1 MLRQPSVCL
10 NKGYHMDMKNMDS
23 PRDTTKNTVSYSH
36 MHKSYNAPPKTV
48 QEYTLTTTETT
59 ETASEKRERLLRE
72 ALDLPLCP
80 GVYIMKNEYGRVIY
94 VGKSRKLRDRVSQYF
109 RNGEKN
115 PKTERMTAAVHK
127 FEYILCDTEM
137 EALTLENT
145 LIKQYTPRYNIRL
158 KDAKSYPYIKL
169 TSDEYP
175 RLVMSRS
182 RVDDGAKYFGPYFG
196 TSTVFSVISLVNKT
210 FGLPSCKKRFPQDIG
225 KDRPCLYY
233 RIGQCRGV
241 CTGNVTADE
250 YREMV
255 SCACEVLRGNTARA
269 RRKLEI
275 EMSDYAVREE
285 FEAAARC
292 RDTIRS
298 LEKLSQKQKVV
309 ASPDCDQDVCGVYIG
324 DTMSVM
330 SLLLIREGAL
340 VDKTD
345 FPMSGDVIAD
355 PHAFCTLLC
364 EHYKRCEHAPRRL
377 LLSFECDDEDMV
389 LLTDFLWHIAGKKVT
404 VATPVIGDNRKLC
417 DMAVENARE
426 VASRLYRDSER
437 SEGIALRLGKLLG
450 LDYLPERI
458 EAYDISNIGDEH
470 ITAGMIVYDHG
481 RFCKRDYR
489 TFGIKSTNGADD
501 YGAMREALKRRLA
514 HLSDSDGSSFTVP
527 PDLWL
532 IDGGAEHLAVALDV
546 IHSMGLEITAVGM
559 VKDDYHKTRALITEH
574 GEVSIAHEQDIYG
587 LIYRIQEEVHRF
599 TVSKMTSAKRK
610 TYKISTLEKINGI
623 GPAKSKKLLSAL
635 GGLNAVKSADIET
648 LAAINGIS
656 RTEAF
661 AVFSYFH
668 TDAVGEENP
677 NSTHNNTEKT
687 KS

>member
-1 MLRQPSVCL
+1 MSTQNRGDIQKERKNIKLTTQDTPSTDEMLGAC
-10 NKGYHMDMKNMDS
+10 
-23 PRDTTKNTVSYSH
+23 
-36 MHKSYNAPPKTV
+36 APADVFLESAEKD
-48 QEYTLTTTETT
+48 TTETL
-59 ETASEKRERLLRE
+59 SERRERLLRE
-72 ALDLPLCP
+72 ALALPLCP
-80 GVYIMKNEYGRVIY
+80 GVYIMKNERGRVIY

-115 PKTERMTAAVHK
+115 LKTERMSAAVYR
-127 FEYILCDTEM
+127 FEFILCDTEM

-182 RVDDGAKYFGPYFG
+182 RLDDGAKYFGPYFG
-196 TSTVFSVISLVNKT
+196 TSTVFSVMSLVNKT
-210 FGLPSCKKRFPQDIG
+210 FGLPSCKKSFPRDIG

-233 RIGQCRGV
+233 RIGQCRGI
-241 CTGNVTADE
+241 CTGRVGIDE

-255 SCACEVLRGNTARA
+255 SCACEVLRGNTAQA
-269 RRKLEI
+269 RRKLER
-275 EMSDYAVREE
+275 EMSDYAEREE

-309 ASPDCDQDVCGVYIG
+309 ASLDCDRDVCGVYIG
-324 DTMSVM
+324 ETMSMM
-330 SLLLIREGAL
+330 SLLIIRGGAL
-340 VDKTD
+340 VDKAD
-345 FPMSGDVIAD
+345 FPVSGDVIAD

-364 EHYKRCEHAPRRL
+364 EHYKRCDNAPQRL

-389 LLTDFLWHIAGKKVT
+389 LLADFLSHIAGKKVA
-404 VATPVIGDNRKLC
+404 VSTPMIGDNRKLC
-417 DMAVENARE
+417 DMAIENARE
-426 VASRLYRDSER
+426 DAARLERDTDR
-437 SEGIALRLGKLLG
+437 SDGIAMRLGALLG

-470 ITAGMIVYDHG
+470 ITAGMVVYDHG
-481 RFCKRDYR
+481 HFCKRDYR
-489 TFGIKSTNGADD
+489 TFGIKTTDGAND
-501 YGAMREALKRRLA
+501 YGAMREALERRLA
-514 HLSDSDGSSFTVP
+514 HLSDNDGSSFTIP
-527 PDLWL
+527 PDLLL

-546 IHSMGLEITAVGM
+546 IRSMGLKLTAVGM

-599 TVSKMTSAKRK
+599 TVSKMTGAKRK
-610 TYKISTLEKINGI
+610 TYTVSTLEKIKGI
-623 GPAKSKKLLSAL
+623 GPAKSKRLLAAL
-635 GGLNAVKSADIET
+635 GGLAAVKNADIET

-656 RTEAF
+656 RAEAF
-661 AVFSYFH
+661 AVYSHFH
-668 TDAVGEENP
+668 PSEFGGSDNDNIGTREV
-677 NSTHNNTEKT
+677 
-687 KS
+687 